1 MVWGIHGL
9 QNCCIGLVV
18 SCSKRWA
25 FQSNYKF
32 KGILLDF
39 ALGVCLVS
47 NLAKLTR
54 NL

>member
-1 MVWGIHGL
+1 MVRGIHSL
-9 QNCCIGLVV
+9 QNCRIGTVV

-25 FQSNYKF
+25 LQSNYKF
-32 KGILLDF
+32 KGILWDF